1 MQFSLNIMHSHI
13 RLHLPRLVG
22 AAMALSMASMAHAA
36 SPESVYIQQAAPGA
50 SAKPT
55 AVSAPVPSSQ
65 PTSFARSD
73 AQLSLTPPPEQ
84 VVPRNAAA
92 ANSAQTLEIGNNNGV
107 AQLQAGHNDRSSVSV
122 IGGSGNNVG
131 VLQGGN
137 DRSNIVMLG
146 TQGMNISVLQPAN
159 SAPIN
164 MLIARLPNGSI
175 YIK

>member
-1 MQFSLNIMHSHI
+1 MQFSLKTS
-13 RLHLPRLVG
+13 RSQTPSRLPRLVFL
-22 AAMALSMASMAHAA
+22 AAVLS
-36 SPESVYIQQAAPGA
+36 IA
-50 SAKPT
+50 SAQH
-55 AVSAPVPSSQ
+55 AVSAESAYVQQVTTSASSKPTTALVPASSGQ
-65 PTSFARSD
+65 STNFARSD
-73 AQLSLTPPPEQ
+73 TQFSLTPPPEQ